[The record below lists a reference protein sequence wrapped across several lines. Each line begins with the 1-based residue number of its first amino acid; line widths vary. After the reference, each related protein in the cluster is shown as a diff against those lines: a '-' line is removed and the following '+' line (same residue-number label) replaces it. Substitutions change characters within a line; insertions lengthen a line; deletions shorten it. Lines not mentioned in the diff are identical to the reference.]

1 MSIQLKQ
8 LFAET
13 AETYALNLVAGKQ
26 GLLREIIWVQ
36 FCEDSETTDFLRGAE
51 LIITTG
57 LCAQHPDWLKN
68 FILALIERDACG
80 LIINTG
86 KYIQEEDITPTIRSL
101 CEKHS
106 FPLFTMPWRIHL
118 ADIMQDYYNRL
129 FSSQQNETSLHLQ
142 LQEALLDSAKAPA
155 MQQGLVLQGL
165 GEHAFHLCVLEP
177 TVTPLPEENRTHF
190 LLYSKTI
197 LNRLHLPYRVFWQQ
211 ERLLLLLFTAA
222 KEIQQQ
228 TAMDLATLFLRQNS
242 KNPPVCGIS
251 SLQENALHIATAWQ
265 EACVA
270 AAVARLQQKPLLS
283 FDALGI
289 YRLLFAA
296 HNRSL
301 LQKMQQERLQILLD
315 YDEKHH
321 TQLAATLRLY
331 LFCGNSLQDTAQAA
345 FTHRNTINYRM
356 GKIRE
361 LLHCNLD
368 DAAVRFE
375 FMLAFYIADY
385 LQIARQ

>member
-13 AETYALNLVAGKQ
+13 AETYALDLMAGKQ
-26 GLLREIIWVQ
+26 GLTREIIWVQ

-57 LCAQHPDWLKN
+57 LCARHPDWLKN
-68 FILALIERDACG
+68 FILSLIERDACG

-86 KYIQEEDITPTIRSL
+86 KYIQDEDITPAIRSL
-101 CEKHS
+101 CEEHS

-142 LQEALLDSAKAPA
+142 LQEALLDNTKAPA
-155 MQQGLVLQGL
+155 MQQGLILQGL
-165 GEHAFHLCVLEP
+165 GGRVFHLCILEP
-177 TVTPLPEENRTHF
+177 TVMPLSEESQTHF

-211 ERLLLLLFTAA
+211 ERFLLLLFTAA

-228 TAMDLATLFLRQNS
+228 TARDLASLFLRQNP

-251 SLQENALHIATAWQ
+251 SPQENALRIAAAWQ
-265 EACVA
+265 EGCVS
-270 AAVARLQQKPLLS
+270 AAVARLQQKPLLF
-283 FDALGI
+283 FDELGI

-296 HNRSL
+296 HNRPL
-301 LQKMQQERLQILLD
+301 LQKIQQERLQVLLD

-321 TQLAATLRLY
+321 SQLTATLRLY

-361 LLHCNLD
+361 LLRCNLD
-368 DAAVRFE
+368 DTAVHFE
-375 FMLAFYIADY
+375 FMLAFYITDY
-385 LQIARQ
+385 LQMEHR